1 MKIGILGTG
10 NVGGVLGR
18 RLAFAGYPVFFG
30 SRDPES
36 EKVRGFVSAGAPNSV
51 EAGTT
56 IQAVESSDV
65 IFLAVPYDH
74 APDVLSSISDW
85 SAKILVDCTNPLNS
99 TFNGLQL
106 GFTESAAERLAT
118 FATGARVIKAFNT
131 ASVATMADPRYG
143 EFEASMFFCGDDSD
157 AKEKVGKLITELG
170 MEPVDSGPLVNAR
183 YLEPLAML
191 YIHLAV
197 HQGWG
202 GNCALKVLRREKK

>member
-1 MKIGILGTG
+1 MNIGILGTG
-10 NVGGVLGR
+10 NVGSVLGR
-18 RLAFAGYPVFFG
+18 RLAAAGHAVCFG
-30 SRDPES
+30 SRQPASDKVQELMTACS
-36 EKVRGFVSAGAPNSV
+36 EHKVSAGTLC
-51 EAGTT
+51 EAVA
-56 IQAVESSDV
+56 QSEV

-74 APDVLSSISDW
+74 APDVLKCISDW
-85 SAKILVDCTNPLNS
+85 SSKVLVDCTNPLNS

-118 FATGARVIKAFNT
+118 HAVGAQVIKAFNT
-131 ASVATMADPRYG
+131 ASVATMADPHYG
-143 EFEASMFFCGDDSD
+143 EHDASMFFCGDDGE
-157 AKEKVGKLITELG
+157 AKQKVGELIEALG

-202 GNCALKVLRREKK
+202 GNCALKVLRREKG